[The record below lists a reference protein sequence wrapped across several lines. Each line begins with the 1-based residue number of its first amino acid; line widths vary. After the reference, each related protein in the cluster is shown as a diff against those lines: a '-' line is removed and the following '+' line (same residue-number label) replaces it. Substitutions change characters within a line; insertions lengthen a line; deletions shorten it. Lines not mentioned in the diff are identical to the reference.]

1 MLTERR
7 CQRSAQAGY
16 HWCLC
21 TTNHLHQGTLHEAS
35 LSKPD
40 INFAKAFIDTHA
52 VQDNQRVEHAH
63 EVGATRR
70 HAHDV

>member
-1 MLTERR
+1 M
-7 CQRSAQAGY
+7 
-16 HWCLC
+16 C
-21 TTNHLHQGTLHEAS
+21 TTNHPHQGTLHEAS

-63 EVGATRR
+63 EVGGDMQTRTR
-70 HAHDV
+70 CLTSCTTLVALIL

>member
-1 MLTERR
+1 MCSNNR
-7 CQRSAQAGY
+7 
-16 HWCLC
+16 
-21 TTNHLHQGTLHEAS
+21 LHQGTLHEAS

-63 EVGATRR
+63 EVGATCR
-70 HAHDV
+70 HANDV